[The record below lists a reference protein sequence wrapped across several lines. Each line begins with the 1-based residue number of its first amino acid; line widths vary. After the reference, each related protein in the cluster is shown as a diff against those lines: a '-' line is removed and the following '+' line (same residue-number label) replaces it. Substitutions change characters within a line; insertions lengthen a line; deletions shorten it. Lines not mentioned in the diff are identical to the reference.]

1 MIGKQRISRKSCGG
15 FTVVELMITASLAIL
30 LTSVG
35 TPTMVTAV
43 HNSQVRTTTNDL
55 FASLHLARSESI
67 KRNGTITVVANSGGW
82 AYGWSIRSGATVIR
96 QQDAIEDLT
105 ITTISAGVTSIVF
118 DAEGRATNTSAVT
131 LVVSKTNSSAMIK
144 CITLSSTQRAFVLSD
159 KDYDGDCTNG

>member
-67 KRNGTITVVANSGGW
+67 KRNGTITGLW
-82 AYGWSIRSGATVIR
+82 T
-96 QQDAIEDLT
+96 
-105 ITTISAGVTSIVF
+105 
-118 DAEGRATNTSAVT
+118 
-131 LVVSKTNSSAMIK
+131 AM
-144 CITLSSTQRAFVLSD
+144 L
-159 KDYDGDCTNG
+159 